1 MIVDIDI
8 NPLSIDAL
16 DMDFE
21 YLSFPKI
28 VFGANPFKISDIQ
41 EDEAEGLL
49 NQPIGMHQCYA
60 GSKPVDGVFGMHSS
74 RSDL

>member
-21 YLSFPKI
+21 YLSLPKI
-28 VFGANPFKISDIQ
+28 VFGANPSKISDIQ

-49 NQPIGMHQCYA
+49 NPADRNISMLRWFETCGWSFRYA
-60 GSKPVDGVFGMHSS
+60 QFAK
-74 RSDL
+74 

>member
-21 YLSFPKI
+21 YLSLPKI
-28 VFGANPFKISDIQ
+28 VFGANPSKISDIQ
-41 EDEAEGLL
+41 EDEAEG
-49 NQPIGMHQCYA
+49 A
-60 GSKPVDGVFGMHSS
+60 T
-74 RSDL
+74 